1 MRDLI
6 VQYEYSLSSIR
17 KEDTKLKEIQKDLQ
31 EEIKRVK
38 DIVMLEA
45 LQDKLAAVK
54 TIRSQISE
62 MSGELQDDIQHMKT
76 GRRPG
81 SRRGAENLA
90 AYQREICFDPNSF
103 LLHTPKEEPEGKTEE
118 ELTMLENKIE
128 DLLYFLSK
136 KERDLYIL
144 AYGYGKSEQD
154 IAELAGYSKGD
165 VTKTLYR
172 ARIKIE
178 KALAKGIIFYE

>member
-6 VQYEYSLSSIR
+6 VQYEYALSLLR
-17 KEDTKLKEIQKDLQ
+17 KEDKRLKDKQSYLQVKIKKVTDMEKLNLLD
-31 EEIKRVK
+31 EE
-38 DIVMLEA
+38 LA
-45 LQDKLAAVK
+45 LVK
-54 TIRSQISE
+54 TSRSQISE

-103 LLHTPKEEPEGKTEE
+103 LLHTPKETIQGKTDEE
-118 ELTMLENKIE
+118 ITMLENKVE

-136 KERDLYIL
+136 KERDVYIL
-144 AYGYGKSEQD
+144 AKGYGFSAQE
-154 IAELAGYSKGD
+154 IAELAGMAHGTVKGLLD
-165 VTKTLYR
+165 R
-172 ARIKIE
+172 AQKKIIKYI
-178 KALAKGIIFYE
+178 KKDSF